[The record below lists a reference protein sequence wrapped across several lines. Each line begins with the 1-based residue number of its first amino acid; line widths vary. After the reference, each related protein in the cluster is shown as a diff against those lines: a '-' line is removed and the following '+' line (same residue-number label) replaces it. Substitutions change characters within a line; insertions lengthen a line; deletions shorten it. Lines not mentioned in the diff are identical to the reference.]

1 MQITKDRLKQ
11 IIKEELTDMNE
22 NEPVVEQDSPDAGF
36 HQMLVDIKEDLRLIK
51 DKLEISPSDDQSG
64 APLGGMDDENL

>member
-22 NEPVVEQDSPDAGF
+22 NEPVVGQDSPDAGF

-51 DKLEISPSDDQSG
+51 ERLQIEPHSDESSM
-64 APLGGMDDENL
+64 PLGGHTREDI